1 MSVRRHVWGSLIV
14 LCACSGSHGV
24 VKSSTSQA
32 RADWI
37 RDDVIIPMNPPPGS
51 HPLEYEPR
59 AQAAV
64 QTLGRRVQ
72 RCYLEELKDNP
83 RMEGELVV
91 GLGVGGDGRVT
102 NAWIDYSS
110 VPSLT
115 LEVCMLPLFEGLQLP
130 PDEDTTAVRY
140 AYVFTSRATP
150 DEVRDALMRMYKLD
164 DPTDDKSK
172 KAEESDDYDAP
183 W

>member
-1 MSVRRHVWGSLIV
+1 MSLRLYVWGTLTL
-14 LCACSGSHGV
+14 LCACSGQRGV

-32 RADWI
+32 RADWV
-37 RDDVIIPMNPPPGS
+37 RDDIIIPMNPPPGT

-59 AQAAV
+59 AQAAI
-64 QTLGRRVQ
+64 QTLGRQVQ
-72 RCYLEELKDNP
+72 RCYLAELKENP

-91 GLGVGGDGRVT
+91 GMGVTSDGRVT

-115 LEVCMLPLFEGLQLP
+115 LEACMLPLYEGLQLP
-130 PDEDTTAVRY
+130 ADEHTTAVRY
-140 AYVFTSRATP
+140 SYVFTSKATP
-150 DEVRDALMRMYKLD
+150 DEVREALMRMYKLD

-172 KAEESDDYDAP
+172 NEEESDDYDAP